1 MELSEN
7 EMWSLAIPLILMLIA
22 YVYAGIDYKKHKNYN
37 RIFTKSVVPILI
49 ILWTVWSGIA
59 HIFMG
64 KAVSKSIG
72 WGVKSGFQ
80 AEVGMFQI
88 AISGLSI
95 YYLTKHN
102 IKALVGITMIWVVFM
117 IQASLLHLKEI
128 VFDRNYSFNT
138 IRPTITGI
146 INTVFILFIISKVDV
161 EKWE

>member
-1 MELSEN
+1 MQALN
-7 EMWSLAIPLILMLIA
+7 T
-22 YVYAGIDYKKHKNYN
+22 KNTKIN
-37 RIFTKSVVPILI
+37 RIFTKSIIPILI
-49 ILWTVWSGIA
+49 ISWTVWSGVA

-64 KAVSKSIG
+64 EVVSKSIG

-80 AEVGMFQI
+80 SEVGMFQL

-95 YYLTKHN
+95 YYLIKHN

-128 VFDRNYSFNT
+128 VFDKNYSFNT
-138 IRPTITGI
+138 IRPTISGI
-146 INTVFILFIISKVDV
+146 INTVFILFIISKVEL